1 MPGFDCVVPITGS
14 NVPVF
19 LSLSLALLKTYFSGG
34 NPGKA
39 SCCKG
44 FILSQPVKSW
54 GRVCRGESVREGEAR
69 GGKWKKRPGK
79 VAGALLKKGALLP
92 GTFRLLNWPGESGLT
107 IYLGT
112 AGTNQTGIGNLI
124 FRR

>member
-44 FILSQPVKSW
+44 FVLSQPVNPGGECVK
-54 GRVCRGESVREGEAR
+54 RGKR
-69 GGKWKKRPGK
+69 KKRPGK
-79 VAGALLKKGALLP
+79 ATGALLKKGALLP
-92 GTFRLLNWPGESGLT
+92 GTFRLLNWPGEAGFP

-112 AGTNQTGIGNLI
+112 AGTIQTGIGNLI

>member
-1 MPGFDCVVPITGS
+1 MIDS

-19 LSLSLALLKTYFSGG
+19 LILSLALLKT
-34 NPGKA
+34 

-44 FILSQPVKSW
+44 FVLSQPVKSW

-69 GGKWKKRPGK
+69 GGKWKKRPGSF
-79 VAGALLKKGALLP
+79 AGALLKKGALLP
-92 GTFRLLNWPGESGLT
+92 CTFRLLNWPGEAGFP

-112 AGTNQTGIGNLI
+112 AGTNQAGIENLI
-124 FRR
+124 FWR

>member
-44 FILSQPVKSW
+44 FVLSQPVKSW

-69 GGKWKKRPGK
+69 EEKR
-79 VAGALLKKGALLP
+79 KKGALLP
-92 GTFRLLNWPGESGLT
+92 GTFRLLNWPGESGFT